1 MSSTSQYI
9 HFNPNNLY
17 YVQSPLMTNT
27 NAQIANPAGI
37 TNIAVSSDVTDANS
51 YYNIADKLNFY
62 PDNKISSIIQNTG
75 MTDVCDYVNTTS
87 TRNSV
92 GDILGK
98 NGVQYYNKA
107 LCDNYKLATELD
119 TTTSTTLSSGQ
130 LYTETKSQYS
140 RELLMSINICIGI
153 IGCGVFIYFNK

>member
-1 MSSTSQYI
+1 MSSSSQYI
-9 HFNPNNLY
+9 NFNPNNLY
-17 YVQSPLMTNT
+17 YVQAPLMTNT
-27 NAQIANPAGI
+27 NYQI
-37 TNIAVSSDVTDANS
+37 TNLTDISNIVVSSDVTDTSSHYNVGANL
-51 YYNIADKLNFY
+51 YFLN
-62 PDNKISSIIQNTG
+62 DNKISSIIQNTG
-75 MTDVCDYVNTTS
+75 SDVCDYVNTTATS
-87 TRNSV
+87 NIV
-92 GDILGK
+92 GTTGNTGD
-98 NGVQYYNKA
+98 QYYNKA